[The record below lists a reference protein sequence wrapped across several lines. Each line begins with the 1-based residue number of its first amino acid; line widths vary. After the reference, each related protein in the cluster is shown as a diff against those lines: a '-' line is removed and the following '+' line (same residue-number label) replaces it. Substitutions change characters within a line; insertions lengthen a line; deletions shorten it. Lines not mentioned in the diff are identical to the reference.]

1 MSINL
6 QKKLKKEGTVLLQV
20 NWNLIEL
27 KPFFCIRMCEHPSDL
42 AAKQPIDNAIVT
54 LPKVYVRKR
63 KKSIDEHNSTT
74 PVAKY

>member
-1 MSINL
+1 
-6 QKKLKKEGTVLLQV
+6 
-20 NWNLIEL
+20 
-27 KPFFCIRMCEHPSDL
+27 MCEHPSDL